1 MSERSLLDAINLALH
16 RAMRDDP
23 EVLVLGQDIG
33 LEGGVFRATDGLL
46 SAFGNTRVF
55 DTPLAEAGTTGVSVG
70 LAAQGFK
77 PVVEIQ
83 FTGFIYP
90 AIDQLCNHASRL
102 RTRTRGRLTCPLV
115 IRAPFG
121 GGVGAPEHH
130 SESAEAM
137 FAHIPGLRVLIPSS
151 PQRAYGLLL
160 AAIADPDPVVFFEPK
175 RLYRSSMEVVD
186 DNGTH
191 CGLDQCEVL
200 RSGQDL
206 TLVTWGAMVRET
218 LDAAKVLGEEGIQ
231 AEVIDVVSLKPLD
244 AQTILRSVA
253 RTGRLVIVHEAPQ
266 TAGFGAEISA
276 QVAAA
281 GLFDL
286 RAPILRV
293 TGADTV
299 MPLPQLE
306 KCYMPATRHIVE
318 AARSTLVYA

>member
-1 MSERSLLDAINLALH
+1 MSEHSLLEAINLALH
-16 RAMRDDP
+16 RAMREDP
-23 EVLVLGQDIG
+23 DVLVLGQDVG
-33 LEGGVFRATDGLL
+33 VEGGVFRATDGLL
-46 SAFGNTRVF
+46 STFGSNRVF
-55 DTPLAEAGTTGVSVG
+55 DTPLAEAGSTGFCVG

-77 PVVEIQ
+77 PVLEIQ
-83 FTGFIYP
+83 FMGFVYS

-115 IRAPFG
+115 LRAPFG
-121 GGVGAPEHH
+121 GGIGAPEHH

-137 FAHIPGLRVLIPSS
+137 FAHIPGLRVLIPST

-175 RLYRSSMEVVD
+175 RLYRSSTAVVD
-186 DNGTH
+186 DNGQH
-191 CGLDQCEVL
+191 CELDQCEL
-200 RSGQDL
+200 IHSGDDL
-206 TLVTWGAMVRET
+206 TLVTWGAMVQET
-218 LDAAKVLGEEGIQ
+218 LEAARVLEQEGIE

-244 AQTILRSVA
+244 TQTILQSVA

-266 TAGFGAEISA
+266 TCGYGAEISA

-281 GLFDL
+281 GLFNL
-286 RAPILRV
+286 RAPIMRV

-306 KCYMPATRHIVE
+306 KWYMPTTRHIVE
-318 AARSTLVYA
+318 AARSTLIYA